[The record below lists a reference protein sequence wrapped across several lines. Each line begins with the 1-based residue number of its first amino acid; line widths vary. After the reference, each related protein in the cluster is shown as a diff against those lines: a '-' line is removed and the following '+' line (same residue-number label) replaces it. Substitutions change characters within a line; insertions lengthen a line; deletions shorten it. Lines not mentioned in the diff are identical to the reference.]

1 MRAFETSSW
10 AGTAR
15 LLYLVA
21 MAVFLVTIAIGIL
34 NGLDLVEFDRN
45 QLLTH
50 VHSGTIGWLT
60 LSIVATAFVAFRTA
74 NARLAVALALMVP
87 VYVAA
92 FYTGNFALRAIS
104 GTILLAIVGW
114 LAVWVWRT
122 YLASERSLVGLA
134 LTLALSTFAY
144 GAVVGV
150 LLQVGF
156 ATGTTIVPGDGIG
169 AHAGAMTFG
178 YLVLA
183 AMAIIEWQVRD
194 TAGLPRA
201 GLVQVGA
208 LFVGGLVLSIALLT
222 GGAQLG
228 GMLYLLAQLV
238 AVALFVVRIVPLA
251 VRVDWAGPDPRR
263 HVAAASLWV
272 VAALVFFMY
281 LVSQFVAAPNDPDLI
296 NRLGGVLVA
305 SDHAVYIGVISNL
318 VFAVIALRLAP
329 PATTGLSR
337 QLMFW
342 GLNAGLLLFAA
353 GLVSGIVILKQIGAP
368 LMGLFLL
375 HNLAVYARALLATR
389 RDPDPEPALA
399 PAT

>member
-1 MRAFETSSW
+1 MRALEGSW
-10 AGTAR
+10 AAAAR
-15 LLYLVA
+15 ILYLVA
-21 MAVFLVTIAIGIL
+21 MAVFVVTIAIGIL

-50 VHSGTIGWLT
+50 VHSGTVGWLT
-60 LSIVATAFVAFRTA
+60 LSLVATAMVYFRRGDL
-74 NARLAVALALMVP
+74 RLAAALGLMVP
-87 VYVAA
+87 LYVAA
-92 FYTGNFALRAIS
+92 FYTGSFALRAIS
-104 GTILLAIVGW
+104 GTILLAIVAW
-114 LAVWVWRT
+114 VVVWVWQS
-122 YLASERSLVGLA
+122 YLASERSLVGLG
-134 LTLALSTFAY
+134 LTLALSTFGY

-194 TAGLPRA
+194 TAGLPRG
-201 GLVQVGA
+201 GLLQLGA
-208 LFVGGLVLSIALLT
+208 LFVGGLILSIALLT
-222 GGAQLG
+222 GAAQLG
-228 GMLYLLAQLV
+228 GTLYLLAELI
-238 AVALFVVRIVPLA
+238 AVTLFVVRIVPAA
-251 VRVDWAGPDPRR
+251 VRVDWAGPDPLR

-272 VAALVFFMY
+272 VAALLLFMY
-281 LVSQFVAAPNDPDLI
+281 LVSQFIAAPDDPDLI
-296 NRLGGVLVA
+296 NRLGGVLIA

-318 VFAVIALRLAP
+318 VFAVLARRVAP
-329 PATTGLSR
+329 PATSDLSR

-353 GLVSGIVILKQIGAP
+353 GLVSDSVILKQIGAP

-375 HNLAVYARALLATR
+375 HNLAVYARTLAR
-389 RDPDPEPALA
+389 ASGSAAEAVA
-399 PAT
+399 PA

>member
-1 MRAFETSSW
+1 MFWGLNAGLVRRPVQGEGVQHELRADVAFESL
-10 AGTAR
+10 AG
-15 LLYLVA
+15 
-21 MAVFLVTIAIGIL
+21 I
-34 NGLDLVEFDRN
+34 VE
-45 QLLTH
+45 LTE
-50 VHSGTIGWLT
+50 
-60 LSIVATAFVAFRTA
+60 
-74 NARLAVALALMVP
+74 ALAGCLGGESSGGGPEIVEEVQLRGDRLGRAGMVP
-87 VYVAA
+87 SHHHHAYAGVPQPADR
-92 FYTGNFALRAIS
+92 GGR
-104 GTILLAIVGW
+104 GRPHRVGQPEQAEQ
-114 LAVWVWRT
+114 LQAV
-122 YLASERSLVGLA
+122 
-134 LTLALSTFAY
+134 
-144 GAVVGV
+144 
-150 LLQVGF
+150 
-156 ATGTTIVPGDGIG
+156 D
-169 AHAGAMTFG
+169 
-178 YLVLA
+178 
-183 AMAIIEWQVRD
+183 
-194 TAGLPRA
+194 A

-399 PAT
+399 PGT